1 MQIFLRLS
9 LLAGALALLI
19 FSLRAATA
27 QEPSQHASPPP
38 GAQSDPYGLVPVQ
51 NAQPDNVPYGIK
63 PIPGYTPPAAVAP
76 PPSASPPPDVLR
88 GSVSDMPAIP
98 AHQPPS
104 NYSQDNFGTVPLR
117 EPMPIS
123 APRSGAPDN
132 YGAVPLR
139 PAQAEPQQPPLRAST
154 ASDDQGEM
162 PYAMP
167 PQPIAY
173 QVDANQGSAYRL
185 GPGDKIRLTV
195 FGETDLSGEYQVDG
209 SGMVRLP
216 LIGTLRASGATAPA
230 LEQNVTAAL
239 EAGYIKAPRVNVEIT
254 LYRPFYIIGAVNR
267 PGQYPYVDHMSALNA
282 VALAGGFTDQAIQS
296 SVYIRHEGSATEQAV
311 ETGQLAHIEPG
322 DVVRVRTSPFWE
334 AMNLFSPV
342 AGPAAIAA
350 ATWH

>member
-1 MQIFLRLS
+1 MM
-9 LLAGALALLI
+9 AGALALLI
-19 FSLRAATA
+19 FSLRAAIA
-27 QEPSQHASPPP
+27 QEPSQYVSPPP
-38 GAQSDPYGLVPVQ
+38 GAQTDPYGLVPVQ
-51 NAQPDNVPYGIK
+51 TAQPDAMPYGIK
-63 PIPGYTPPAAVAP
+63 PIPGYTPPAPVAP
-76 PPSASPPPDVLR
+76 PSSASPPPDLLR
-88 GSVSDMPAIP
+88 GSVSDMPAL
-98 AHQPPS
+98 QPPS
-104 NYSQDNFGTVPLR
+104 NPSQDDYGRVPLR

-123 APRSGAPDN
+123 APRSGAPDD

-139 PAQAEPQQPPLRAST
+139 PVQPANMQPPLRAST

-162 PYAMP
+162 PYP
-167 PQPIAY
+167 PYAAQPIAY
-173 QVDANQGSAYRL
+173 QPDANQGSAYRL

-195 FGETDLSGEYQVDG
+195 FGEADLSGEYQVDG

-216 LIGTLRASGATAPA
+216 LIGTLQASGATAPA
-230 LEQNVTAAL
+230 LEQNVAAAL

-296 SVYIRHEGSATEQAV
+296 KLYIRHEGSATEQAV
-311 ETGQLAHIEPG
+311 ETSQLSHIEPG
-322 DVVRVRTSPFWE
+322 DVVRVKVSPFWE

-350 ATWH
+350 AAWH

>member
-1 MQIFLRLS
+1 MGRSTQIFLRLS

-19 FSLRAATA
+19 FSIRAATA
-27 QEPSQHASPPP
+27 QNASPPP
-38 GAQSDPYGLVPVQ
+38 GAQADPYGLVPVQ
-51 NAQPDNVPYGIK
+51 NAPPENIPYGIK
-63 PIPGYTPPAAVAP
+63 PIPGYTPPPPAAAAP
-76 PPSASPPPDVLR
+76 TPPDALR
-88 GSVSDMPAIP
+88 GSVSDMPAR
-98 AHQPPS
+98 QTPS
-104 NYSQDNFGTVPLR
+104 YNGQDNYGTVPLR
-117 EPMPIS
+117 EPLPIS
-123 APRSGAPDN
+123 APRSGPPDN

-139 PAQAEPQQPPLRAST
+139 PAQTEPSQPPLRAST
-154 ASDDQGEM
+154 AADDQGEM

-173 QVDANQGSAYRL
+173 RPDANQGSAYRL

-195 FGETDLSGEYQVDG
+195 FGEADLSGEYQVDG

-216 LIGTLRASGATAPA
+216 LIGTLQASGATAPA
-230 LEQNVTAAL
+230 LEQNVAAAL
-239 EAGYIKAPRVNVEIT
+239 EAGYIKTPRVNVEIT

-267 PGQYPYVDHMSALNA
+267 PGQYPYVDHMNALNA

-296 SVYIRHEGSATEQAV
+296 SVYIRHEGSATEQVV

-350 ATWH
+350 AAWH